1 MKSILFLLIIF
12 NSFNIFFSEKLN
24 YQLVFEY
31 LYSDTK
37 DIYNLELFS
46 RPKTNGLDFGDD
58 IFYSGKIEK
67 IENFPINKL
76 INFTKEDEKKKILK
90 KDIIPKKESTFDK
103 LKKAN
108 EKYIK
113 EDNIKEKKEK
123 TIKNEQKQR
132 YQRND
137 FDLFDSFFFDE
148 PFIRMIFDNDYNQY
162 NKFINRK
169 YKPSQ
174 KEQKYNSQENQT
186 YYQKPYIKVIQ
197 PKNSNN
203 FPIIRIIKYPN
214 NGKQTIYTNN
224 NFGYNDFDIN
234 NIFKSMESEF
244 NNMFRLR
251 VLSDKENS
259 EHKISKQKIYLPDN
273 HNIVYFSNKL
283 YFNYIPYL
291 PKSTIILT
299 NRQFAK
305 ELKNYDDY
313 YIFTINDG
321 ISLSSSI
328 ARSENNYYKVK
339 IGQNFENTN
348 LIFISLSITV
358 ALCFLF
364 AMIYYCL
371 LKRFNADNILP
382 VQNLVSKFPQYLGLL
397 NIMMYFSFIY
407 SFNDPNGYLV
417 VFKFVSM
424 FLYSLFKSIFICILI
439 LLLSGWMT
447 LSFIDWAKKLNR
459 VIPII
464 CFEILSSISFEIIA
478 FYNIIPYNKMQLYY
492 FKDIVENIII
502 ISYSLYSIYKYY
514 IPLNNKCKYL
524 SLINSDFIDSYELKR
539 KKMRSFAIFGILYG
553 VISIYSDYL
562 EFDIINKYL
571 QNNNL
576 HIIREIILISIFN
589 LILLLML
596 IPKKLPYLFMEET
609 DLVKCE
615 YLLGDL
621 KEKNILDINDSQ
633 LKSIKKQVEKNE
645 NVQIIL
651 VNPYFGNKQQFDEFD
666 ELHIGN
672 ATLNS

>member
-103 LKKAN
+103 LKKVN

-174 KEQKYNSQENQT
+174 KEQKYNAQENQT

-203 FPIIRIIKYPN
+203 FPIIRIIKYPT

-251 VLSDKENS
+251 VLSEKENS
-259 EHKISKQKIYLPDN
+259 EHIISKQKIYLPDN

>member
-1 MKSILFLLIIF
+1 MKPIIF
-12 NSFNIFFSEKLN
+12 LFILINSFNLFFSEKLN
-24 YQLVFEY
+24 YQLVIEY
-31 LYSDTK
+31 LYSDIK
-37 DIYNLELFS
+37 EIYDLELFS
-46 RPKTNGLDFGDD
+46 RPKTNELDFGDD

-76 INFTKEDEKKKILK
+76 INFTKEEEKKKILK
-90 KDIIPKKESTFDK
+90 KDISPKEETTLDE
-103 LKKAN
+103 LKKVN
-108 EKYIK
+108 EEYIK
-113 EDNIKEKKEK
+113 EEKEE
-123 TIKNEQKQR
+123 TIKDTQKQR
-132 YQRND
+132 YPGYD

-148 PFIRMIFDNDYNQY
+148 PIIRMIFDNDYNQY
-162 NKFINRK
+162 NKFIKRK
-169 YKPSQ
+169 YKPIQ
-174 KEQKYNSQENQT
+174 KEQKFKAQENQT
-186 YYQKPYIKVIQ
+186 YYQKPYIKVIR

-203 FPIIRIIKYPN
+203 FPMIRIIKYPN
-214 NGKQTIYTNN
+214 NGKPTIYTNH
-224 NFGYNDFDIN
+224 NFDYNDFDIN

-251 VLSDKENS
+251 LLSEKENP

-273 HNIVYFSNKL
+273 HNVIYFSNRL
-283 YFNYIPYL
+283 YFKYIPYL

-313 YIFTINDG
+313 YIFTIKDG
-321 ISLSSSI
+321 ISLSTSI
-328 ARSENNYYKVK
+328 STYYKVK
-339 IGQNFENTN
+339 IGQTFENTN

-358 ALCFLF
+358 AICIL
-364 AMIYYCL
+364 AAVIYYCL

-382 VQNLVSKFPQYLGLL
+382 VQNLVSKFPQYLCLL

-407 SFNDPNGYLV
+407 SYNEPDGYFV
-417 VFKFVSM
+417 VVKFVSM
-424 FLYSLFKSIFICILI
+424 FLYSLFKSIFLCILI

-447 LSFIDWAKKLNR
+447 LSFIGWAKKLNR

-464 CFEILSSISFEIIA
+464 CFEILSSICFEIIV
-478 FYNIIPYNKMQLYY
+478 FYDIIPYNKMQLYY
-492 FKDIVENIII
+492 FKDIVENIFI

-514 IPLNNKCKYL
+514 IPLNKKCKYL
-524 SLINSDFIDSYELKR
+524 SLINSNFNDSYELKR

-589 LILLLML
+589 LVLLIMLM
-596 IPKKLPYLFMEET
+596 PKKLPYLFMEET

-615 YLLGDL
+615 YLLSDL
-621 KEKNILDINDSQ
+621 NEKNILDINDSQ
-633 LKSIKKQVEKNE
+633 LKNIKKQVEKNE

-666 ELHIGN
+666 GLHIGN
-672 ATLNS
+672 ATLNL

>member
-90 KDIIPKKESTFDK
+90 KDIIPKEESTFDK
-103 LKKAN
+103 LKKVN

-174 KEQKYNSQENQT
+174 KEQKYNAQENQT

-251 VLSDKENS
+251 VLSEKENS

>member
-103 LKKAN
+103 LKKVN

-174 KEQKYNSQENQT
+174 KEQKFNVHENQT

-251 VLSDKENS
+251 VLSEKENS

>member
-103 LKKAN
+103 LKKVN